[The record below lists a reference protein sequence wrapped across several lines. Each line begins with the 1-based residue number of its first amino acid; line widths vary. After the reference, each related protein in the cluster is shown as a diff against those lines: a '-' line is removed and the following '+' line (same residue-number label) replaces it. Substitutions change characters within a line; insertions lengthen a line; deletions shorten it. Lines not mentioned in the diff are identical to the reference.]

1 MALEDEIRYDSPSDF
16 NPFIMIDVFF
26 IMGLLVKI
34 FKDTSDSE
42 FKLAQDLV
50 AIAVA
55 DGNISDVERQ
65 EIEKICQSEGI
76 SSETVNDCLLGF
88 AQGAVAHVPIQHRER
103 AGYMSKLVRVMAVDG
118 VSAHME
124 IYLLQIIASKL
135 GIGYLELVSLVLS
148 TATKKNFPG
157 DIGSRTLSS
166 FISNAI
172 DPKGR
177 PLQKNIDN
185 LRIIFDI
192 MAESVP
198 QLQNAGEDRNAF
210 VHAMASASELLFE
223 NTLLNKEFK
232 DMGIDFMRVLSAER
246 ERAIKRWTD

>member
-1 MALEDEIRYDSPSDF
+1 
-16 NPFIMIDVFF
+16 
-26 IMGLLVKI
+26 MGLLAKI
-34 FKDTSDSE
+34 FKDSSDSE

-55 DGNISDVERQ
+55 DGNISDVERL
-65 EIEKICQSEGI
+65 EIEKICQTEGI
-76 SSETVNDCLLGF
+76 SSETVNDCFLGF
-88 AQGAVAHVPIQHRER
+88 DQGAVAHIPIRHRER

-135 GIGYLELVSLVLS
+135 GICYLELVSLVLS
-148 TATKKNFPG
+148 TATRDNFPG

-177 PLQKNIDN
+177 PLQRNIEN
-185 LRIIFDI
+185 LRKIFDI

-198 QLQNAGEDRNAF
+198 QLQTMEEDRNAF
-210 VHAMASASELLFE
+210 IQAMASASELLFE
-223 NTLLNKEFK
+223 NTLLDKEFK
-232 DMGIDFMRVLSAER
+232 DIGIDFKRVLAEER

>member
-1 MALEDEIRYDSPSDF
+1 
-16 NPFIMIDVFF
+16 
-26 IMGLLVKI
+26 MGLLAKI
-34 FKDTSDSE
+34 FKDSSDSE

-50 AIAVA
+50 AIAIA
-55 DGNISDVERQ
+55 DGNISNTERQ
-65 EIEKICQSEGI
+65 EIEKICQTEGI
-76 SSETVNDCLLGF
+76 SSETVNDCFLGF
-88 AQGAVAHVPIQHRER
+88 DQGAVAHVPIRHRER
-103 AGYMSKLVRVMAVDG
+103 ASYMSKLVRVMAVDG

-148 TATKKNFPG
+148 TATRANFQG
-157 DIGSRTLSS
+157 DIGSRALKS

-177 PLQKNIDN
+177 PVQKNIEN
-185 LRIIFDI
+185 LRKIFDI

-198 QLQNAGEDRNAF
+198 QLQNVEDDRHAF
-210 VHAMASASELLFE
+210 IHAMESASELLFE
-223 NTLLNKEFK
+223 NAMLDKEFK
-232 DMGIDFMRVLSAER
+232 DMGIDFKLVLAEER

>member
-1 MALEDEIRYDSPSDF
+1 
-16 NPFIMIDVFF
+16 
-26 IMGLLVKI
+26 MGLLAKI
-34 FKDTSDSE
+34 FKDSSDSE

-55 DGNISDVERQ
+55 DGNISDAERQ
-65 EIEKICQSEGI
+65 EIEKICQTEGI
-76 SSETVNDCLLGF
+76 SSETVNDCFLGF
-88 AQGAVAHVPIQHRER
+88 DQGAVAHVPILHRER
-103 AGYMSKLVRVMAVDG
+103 ASYMSKLVRVMAVDG

-148 TATKKNFPG
+148 TATRANFQG
-157 DIGSRTLSS
+157 DIGSRALKS

-177 PLQKNIDN
+177 PVQKNIEN
-185 LRIIFDI
+185 LRKIFDI

-198 QLQNAGEDRNAF
+198 QLQNVEDDRHAF
-210 VHAMASASELLFE
+210 IQAMASASELLFE
-223 NTLLNKEFK
+223 NTLLDKEFK
-232 DMGIDFMRVLSAER
+232 DMGIDFKRVLAEER

>member
-1 MALEDEIRYDSPSDF
+1 
-16 NPFIMIDVFF
+16 
-26 IMGLLVKI
+26 MGLLAKI
-34 FKDTSDSE
+34 FKDSSDSE

-55 DGNISDVERQ
+55 DGNISDAERQ
-65 EIEKICQSEGI
+65 EIEKICQTEGI
-76 SSETVNDCLLGF
+76 SSDTVNDCFLGF
-88 AQGAVAHVPIQHRER
+88 DQGAVARVPILHRER
-103 AGYMSKLVRVMAVDG
+103 ASYMSKLVRVMAVDG

-148 TATKKNFPG
+148 TATKANFPG
-157 DIGSRTLSS
+157 DIGSRTLKS

-177 PLQKNIDN
+177 PLLKNIEN
-185 LRIIFDI
+185 LRKIFDI

-198 QLQNAGEDRNAF
+198 QLQNVEDDRHAF
-210 VHAMASASELLFE
+210 IHAMESASELLFE
-223 NTLLNKEFK
+223 NAMLDREFK
-232 DMGIDFMRVLSAER
+232 DMGIDFKLVLAEER

>member
-1 MALEDEIRYDSPSDF
+1 
-16 NPFIMIDVFF
+16 
-26 IMGLLVKI
+26 MGLLAKI
-34 FKDTSDSE
+34 FKDSSDSE

-55 DGNISDVERQ
+55 DGNISDAERQ
-65 EIEKICQSEGI
+65 EIEKICQTEGI
-76 SSETVNDCLLGF
+76 SSETVNDCFLGF
-88 AQGAVAHVPIQHRER
+88 DQGAVAHVPIRHRER

-148 TATKKNFPG
+148 TATKDNFPG
-157 DIGSRTLSS
+157 DVGSRTLKS

-177 PLQKNIDN
+177 PLQKNIEN
-185 LRIIFDI
+185 LRKIFDI
-192 MAESVP
+192 MAENVP
-198 QLQNAGEDRNAF
+198 QLLNMEEDRHAF
-210 VHAMASASELLFE
+210 IQAMASASELLFE
-223 NTLLNKEFK
+223 NTLLDKEFK
-232 DMGIDFMRVLSAER
+232 DMGIDFKRVLAEER
-246 ERAIKRWTD
+246 ERAIKRWTA

>member
-1 MALEDEIRYDSPSDF
+1 
-16 NPFIMIDVFF
+16 
-26 IMGLLVKI
+26 MGLLAKI
-34 FKDTSDSE
+34 FKDSSDSE

-55 DGNISDVERQ
+55 DGNISDVDRK
-65 EIEKICQSEGI
+65 EIEKICQTEGI
-76 SSETVNDCLLGF
+76 SSETVNDCFLGF
-88 AQGAVAHVPIQHRER
+88 DQGAVAHVPIRHRER
-103 AGYMSKLVRVMAVDG
+103 ARYMAKLVRVMAVDG

-135 GIGYLELVSLVLS
+135 GIGYLELVSLVLT
-148 TATKKNFPG
+148 TATRDNFPG
-157 DIGSRTLSS
+157 DTGSRTLSS

-198 QLQNAGEDRNAF
+198 QLQNAEEDRNAF
-210 VHAMASASELLFE
+210 AQAMVSASQLLFE

-232 DMGIDFMRVLSAER
+232 DMGIDFKRVLAEER
-246 ERAIKRWTD
+246 ERAINRWTT

>member
-1 MALEDEIRYDSPSDF
+1 
-16 NPFIMIDVFF
+16 
-26 IMGLLVKI
+26 MGLLAKI
-34 FKDTSDSE
+34 FKDSSDSE

-50 AIAVA
+50 AIAIA
-55 DGNISDVERQ
+55 DGNISNTERQ
-65 EIEKICQSEGI
+65 EIEKICQTEGI
-76 SSETVNDCLLGF
+76 SSETVNDCFLGF
-88 AQGAVAHVPIQHRER
+88 DQGAVAHVPIRHRER
-103 AGYMSKLVRVMAVDG
+103 ASYMSKLVRVMAVDG

-148 TATKKNFPG
+148 TATRANFQG
-157 DIGSRTLSS
+157 DIGSRALKS

-177 PLQKNIDN
+177 PVQKNIEN
-185 LRIIFDI
+185 LRKIFDI

-198 QLQNAGEDRNAF
+198 QLQNVEDDRHAF
-210 VHAMASASELLFE
+210 IHAMESASELLFE
-223 NTLLNKEFK
+223 NAMLDREFK
-232 DMGIDFMRVLSAER
+232 DMGIDFKLVLAEER

>member
-1 MALEDEIRYDSPSDF
+1 
-16 NPFIMIDVFF
+16 
-26 IMGLLVKI
+26 MGLLAKI
-34 FKDTSDSE
+34 FKDSSDSE

-55 DGNISDVERQ
+55 DGNISDAERQ
-65 EIEKICQSEGI
+65 EIEKICQTEGI
-76 SSETVNDCLLGF
+76 SSETVNDCFLGF
-88 AQGAVAHVPIQHRER
+88 DQGAVARVPILHRER
-103 AGYMSKLVRVMAVDG
+103 ASYMSKLVRVMAVDG

-148 TATKKNFPG
+148 TATKANFPG
-157 DIGSRTLSS
+157 DIGSRTLKS

-177 PLQKNIDN
+177 PLQKNIEN
-185 LRIIFDI
+185 LRKIFDI

-198 QLQNAGEDRNAF
+198 QLQNVEDDRHAF
-210 VHAMASASELLFE
+210 IHAMESASELLFE
-223 NTLLNKEFK
+223 NAMLDREFK
-232 DMGIDFMRVLSAER
+232 DMGIDFKLVLAEER
-246 ERAIKRWTD
+246 ERAIKRWTE

>member
-1 MALEDEIRYDSPSDF
+1 
-16 NPFIMIDVFF
+16 
-26 IMGLLVKI
+26 MGLLAKI
-34 FKDTSDSE
+34 FKDSSDSE

-50 AIAVA
+50 AIAIA
-55 DGNISDVERQ
+55 DGNISNTERQ
-65 EIEKICQSEGI
+65 EIEKICQTEGI
-76 SSETVNDCLLGF
+76 SSETVNDCFLGF
-88 AQGAVAHVPIQHRER
+88 DQGAVAHVPIRHKER
-103 AGYMSKLVRVMAVDG
+103 ASYMSKLVRVMAVDG

-148 TATKKNFPG
+148 TATRANFQG
-157 DIGSRTLSS
+157 DIGSRALKS

-177 PLQKNIDN
+177 PVQKNIEN
-185 LRIIFDI
+185 LRKIFDI

-198 QLQNAGEDRNAF
+198 QLQNVEDDRHAF
-210 VHAMASASELLFE
+210 IQAMASASELLFE
-223 NTLLNKEFK
+223 NTLLDKEFK
-232 DMGIDFMRVLSAER
+232 DMGIDFKLVLTEER

>member
-1 MALEDEIRYDSPSDF
+1 
-16 NPFIMIDVFF
+16 
-26 IMGLLVKI
+26 MGLLAKI
-34 FKDTSDSE
+34 FKDSSDSE

-55 DGNISDVERQ
+55 DGNISDVEYQ
-65 EIEKICQSEGI
+65 EIEKICQREGI

-88 AQGAVAHVPIQHRER
+88 GQGAVAHVPIQHRER
-103 AGYMSKLVRVMAVDG
+103 AGYMLKLVRVMAADG

-135 GIGYLELVSLVLS
+135 GIGYLELVSLVL
-148 TATKKNFPG
+148 TAATKDNFPG
-157 DIGSRTLSS
+157 DIGSRALSS
-166 FISNAI
+166 FIKNAI

-177 PLQKNIDN
+177 PLQKNIEN
-185 LRIIFDI
+185 LRMIFDI

-198 QLQNAGEDRNAF
+198 QLQNVEEDRNAF
-210 VHAMASASELLFE
+210 TQAISSASELLFE

-232 DMGIDFMRVLSAER
+232 DMGIDFKRVLAEER
-246 ERAIKRWTD
+246 ERAIKRWIK

>member
-1 MALEDEIRYDSPSDF
+1 
-16 NPFIMIDVFF
+16 
-26 IMGLLVKI
+26 MGLLAKI
-34 FKDTSDSE
+34 FKDSSDSE

-50 AIAVA
+50 AIAIA
-55 DGNISDVERQ
+55 DGNISNTERQ
-65 EIEKICQSEGI
+65 EIEKICQTEGI
-76 SSETVNDCLLGF
+76 SSETVNDCFLGF
-88 AQGAVAHVPIQHRER
+88 DQGAVAHVPIRHKER
-103 AGYMSKLVRVMAVDG
+103 ASYMSKLVRVMAVDG

-148 TATKKNFPG
+148 TATRANFQG
-157 DIGSRTLSS
+157 DIGSRALKS

-177 PLQKNIDN
+177 PVQKNIEN
-185 LRIIFDI
+185 LRKIFDI

-198 QLQNAGEDRNAF
+198 QLQNVEDDRHAF
-210 VHAMASASELLFE
+210 IQAMASASELLFE
-223 NTLLNKEFK
+223 NTLLDKEFK
-232 DMGIDFMRVLSAER
+232 DMGIDFKRVLTEER

>member
-1 MALEDEIRYDSPSDF
+1 
-16 NPFIMIDVFF
+16 
-26 IMGLLVKI
+26 MGLLAKI
-34 FKDTSDSE
+34 FKDSSDSE

-50 AIAVA
+50 AIAIA
-55 DGNISDVERQ
+55 DGNISNTERQ
-65 EIEKICQSEGI
+65 EIEKICQTEGI
-76 SSETVNDCLLGF
+76 SSETVNDCFLGF
-88 AQGAVAHVPIQHRER
+88 DQGAVAHVPIRHKER
-103 AGYMSKLVRVMAVDG
+103 ASYMSKLVRVMAVDG

-148 TATKKNFPG
+148 TATRANFQG
-157 DIGSRTLSS
+157 DIGSRALKS

-177 PLQKNIDN
+177 PVQKNIEN
-185 LRIIFDI
+185 LRKIFDI

-198 QLQNAGEDRNAF
+198 QLQNVEDDRHAF
-210 VHAMASASELLFE
+210 IHAMESASELLFE
-223 NTLLNKEFK
+223 NAMLDKEFK
-232 DMGIDFMRVLSAER
+232 DMGIDFKLVLAEER

>member
-1 MALEDEIRYDSPSDF
+1 
-16 NPFIMIDVFF
+16 
-26 IMGLLVKI
+26 MGLLAKI
-34 FKDTSDSE
+34 FKDSSDSE

-65 EIEKICQSEGI
+65 EIEKICQREGI
-76 SSETVNDCLLGF
+76 SSETVNDCFLGF
-88 AQGAVAHVPIQHRER
+88 DQGAVAHVPIRHRER

-148 TATKKNFPG
+148 TATRINFPG
-157 DIGSRTLSS
+157 DIGPRTLNS

-177 PLQKNIDN
+177 PLQKNIEN
-185 LRIIFDI
+185 LRKIFDI
-192 MAESVP
+192 MAENVP
-198 QLQNAGEDRNAF
+198 QLQNVEDDRHAF
-210 VHAMASASELLFE
+210 IKAMDSASGLLFE
-223 NTLLNKEFK
+223 NTLLEKEFK
-232 DMGIDFMRVLSAER
+232 DMGIDFKRVLTEER
-246 ERAIKRWTD
+246 ERAIKRWTE

>member
-1 MALEDEIRYDSPSDF
+1 
-16 NPFIMIDVFF
+16 
-26 IMGLLVKI
+26 MGLLAKI
-34 FKDTSDSE
+34 FKDSSDSE

-55 DGNISDVERQ
+55 DGNISDAERQ
-65 EIEKICQSEGI
+65 EIEKICQTEGI

-88 AQGAVAHVPIQHRER
+88 DQGAVAHVPIRHRER
-103 AGYMSKLVRVMAVDG
+103 ASYMSKLVRVMAVDG

-135 GIGYLELVSLVLS
+135 GISYLELVSLVLS
-148 TATKKNFPG
+148 TATKANFSG
-157 DIGSRTLSS
+157 DIGSRTLKS

-177 PLQKNIDN
+177 PVQKNIEN
-185 LRIIFDI
+185 LRKIFDI

-198 QLQNAGEDRNAF
+198 QLQNVEDDRHAF
-210 VHAMASASELLFE
+210 IHAMESASELLFE
-223 NTLLNKEFK
+223 NAMLDKEFK
-232 DMGIDFMRVLSAER
+232 DMGIDFKLVLAEER
-246 ERAIKRWTD
+246 EHAIKRWTD